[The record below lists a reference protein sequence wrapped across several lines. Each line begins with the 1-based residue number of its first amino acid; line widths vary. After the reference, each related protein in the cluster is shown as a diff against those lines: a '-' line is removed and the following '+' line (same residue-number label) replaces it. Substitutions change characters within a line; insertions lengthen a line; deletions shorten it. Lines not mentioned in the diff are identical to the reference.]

1 MTMSH
6 HPDPAQ
12 LAHAQALPPVR
23 APLRLRGRVHPF
35 LTVEIADVAVQ
46 ELDRALSARLAA
58 MAGLFRHAPA
68 ILDLTA
74 LPATSAPRVAEAV
87 ALLRLRGL
95 VPAAFRAGT
104 AEVEQAALASGLG
117 RVLDPEPRQNLSAER
132 IRRPPVIVTEP
143 VRSGQRIY
151 AAEADLIVLHSVSP
165 GAQLLADGC
174 IHVYGTLRGAAS
186 AGLGDDSSAR
196 IFAKIFDAEMV
207 SIAGLYLGAEDFP
220 AGWAKRPAQVS
231 LDDGALR
238 FAPLP

>member
-1 MTMSH
+1 MTTLFPS
-6 HPDPAQ
+6 PTAAAYPAG
-12 LAHAQALPPVR
+12 APPGE

-87 ALLRLRGL
+87 ALLRQRGL

-104 AEVEQAALASGLG
+104 LAVEQAALASGLG

-132 IRRPPVIVTEP
+132 IRRPPVIVQEP
-143 VRSGQRIY
+143 VRSSQRIY

-174 IHVYGTLRGAAS
+174 IHVYGTLRGSAS
-186 AGLGDDSSAR
+186 AGLGDDPSAR
-196 IFAKIFDAEMV
+196 IFAKLFDAEMV
-207 SIAGLYLGAEDFP
+207 SIAGLYLGAEEFP
-220 AGWAKRPAQVS
+220 AGWAKRPVQVS